1 MDQSAGRHRFEK
13 LQQLGHE
20 GLQRFD
26 SVGGCNKNDDGHRQG
41 SQILL
46 MLETSVCCQDD
57 IEAVCGQPKQFAVF
71 LPLQP
76 IAATVRT
83 SCPDT
88 NVANGR
94 GNDSS
99 SRTRTGRQHLLG
111 GDFEYSH
118 RLLALHR
125 REVVKELVEGIACRQ
140 IVDKVL

>member
-1 MDQSAGRHRFEK
+1 MHQSAWWHRLEK
-13 LQQLGHE
+13 LQQFGHE

-26 SVGGCNKNDDGHRQG
+26 SVRGCNKNDDGDGQG
-41 SQILL
+41 GQILL
-46 MLETSVCCQDD
+46 
-57 IEAVCGQPKQFAVF
+57 
-71 LPLQP
+71 
-76 IAATVRT
+76 RT
-83 SCPDT
+83 SCPDS

-125 REVVKELVEGIACRQ
+125 REVVKELVEGIYCRQ
-140 IVDKVL
+140 IVDKVP